1 MNDPRARFRSV
12 GAWLLAGGAAFA
24 LSACGGGGSE
34 PRTDAALSDAPGV
47 SLPPPYCTL
56 KPALSSVTD
65 LSGTWVARAS
75 GALVTNAPIVGTIRQ
90 ESILT
95 LLLTLTQQ
103 GSQLLVDGRYCNRE
117 MKNAPGAVTNVVL
130 PDRWAHT
137 ETLTSRAGT
146 YALGPAGFPV
156 VSFPTLT
163 ETIGWT
169 AASPA
174 DPMPTAPDDPQVFDQ
189 DGDGNPGITV
199 LLSGTAISGSMYCT
213 QLQTTA
219 VEAIVVAPDRIEGG
233 LDFTTLQNVL
243 GSDPANLA
251 QLYKAG
257 GTTGPDPT
265 PCSSS
270 FTMVKLPGATGVDGG
285 AAVTCEWVRA
295 NQTAL
300 FGS

>member
-1 MNDPRARFRSV
+1 MKHTSSPFLQSAC
-12 GAWLLAGGAAFA
+12 AWLLAGGAAFA
-24 LSACGGGGSE
+24 SSACGGGDSAQ
-34 PRTDAALSDAPGV
+34 PDAATPDAAVV

-56 KPALSSVTD
+56 KPALTSVTD
-65 LSGTWVARAS
+65 LSGIWVARAS

-95 LLLTLTQQ
+95 LLLTITQQ
-103 GSQLLVDGRYCNRE
+103 GSNLVTEGRYCNRA
-117 MKNAPGAVTNVVL
+117 MKNAPGAITNVVI

-137 ETLTSRAGT
+137 ETPMVRTGT
-146 YALGPAGFPV
+146 FALGAAGFPV
-156 VSFPTLT
+156 VTFPMLT

-174 DPMPTAPDDPQVFDQ
+174 DVMPTVPNDRVIDQ

-199 LLSGTAISGSMYCT
+199 VLSGAAISGSMYCT

-219 VEAIVVAPDRIEGG
+219 VQAIVVAPDRIEGG

-251 QLYKAG
+251 QLYQAG

-270 FTMVKLPGATGVDGG
+270 FTMVKLPDSPGVDGG

-295 NQTAL
+295 NETAL
-300 FGS
+300 FGT